1 MSSDDEDLAR
11 AIAARKVSKPK
22 SSHQEVVEISSD
34 EDEDVAPPT
43 RKSAA
48 DKLAKSLVKSKAPA
62 VAVATGAGPLSLFS
76 YHAQLEKERLARQ
89 KRLCPNPSPPPPE
102 SDDASDATSDT
113 DGSAR
118 KKPRLSMPTGPT
130 RALYPA
136 GALFRVAT
144 QYATV
149 AATPAIR
156 LSEILENKEELVF
169 AVLSA
174 FVSDPAWLYAF
185 FDPGTPVVL
194 VGHPDDADSR
204 KNALKNI
211 FPNWVRVCPPLRD
224 GRGCMHMKYMLLF
237 GKDGGLRVVVGTANL
252 VPMDWR
258 DIENVTY
265 VYIVDLPLAREA
277 APTTTPRP
285 GERKG
290 ESFPSMLERT
300 LRATGVDEALRIMQM
315 QGHDHLPLPSL
326 DALSANYDWRA
337 VRAALVHS
345 VPGRWEGWGREGVL

>member
-1 MSSDDEDLAR
+1 SDDEDLAR
-11 AIAARKVSKPK
+11 AIAASLQESKQGKASKTK
-22 SSHQEVVEISSD
+22 SSHHEIVEISSD
-34 EDEDVAPPT
+34 EDEDVAHQRENP
-43 RKSAA
+43 KSR
-48 DKLAKSLVKSKAPA
+48 SLRSPA
-62 VAVATGAGPLSLFS
+62 HSLFS
-76 YHAQLEKERLARQ
+76 LTAPNSRRSALRAR
-89 KRLCPNPSPPPPE
+89 RGYAPNPSPPPPE

-118 KKPRLSMPTGPT
+118 KKPRLSPPTGPT

-144 QYATV
+144 QHATV

-156 LSEILENKEELVF
+156 LSEILGNKEELVF

-174 FVSDPAWLYAF
+174 FVSDPA
-185 FDPGTPVVL
+185 
-194 VGHPDDADSR
+194 R

-224 GRGCMHMKYMLLF
+224 SRGCMHMKYMLF
-237 GKDGGLRVVVGTANL
+237 GKDGGLRVVVGTANP
-252 VPMDWR
+252 VPMEWR
-258 DIENVTY
+258 DIENY
-265 VYIVDLPLAREA
+265 VYIVDVPLARGA

-290 ESFPSMLERT
+290 ESFPLMLERT

-337 VRAALVHS
+337 VRAALVPS
-345 VPGRWEGWGREGVL
+345 VPGRWEGWSGREGVLMYVRFFF